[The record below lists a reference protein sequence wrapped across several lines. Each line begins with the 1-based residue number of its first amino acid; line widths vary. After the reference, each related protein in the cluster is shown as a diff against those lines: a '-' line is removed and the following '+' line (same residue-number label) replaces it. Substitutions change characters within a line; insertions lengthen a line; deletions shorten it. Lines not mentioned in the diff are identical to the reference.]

1 MNWPRVF
8 ADLILVAHTAFIAFV
23 LVGLVLTWLGIFRRW
38 RWVRGFGFRAAHM
51 AAIAYVV
58 VQALFG
64 IVCPLTIWENQL
76 RLRAGQPAYGDRG
89 FIHYWLHDLI
99 FFDAPSWV
107 FTLCYTVF
115 GLLVL
120 GTLIVAPPHRPRFLR
135 GGGGGGT
142 GDDDDVSDARHRSGE
157 AASI

>member
-8 ADLILVAHTAFIAFV
+8 ADVILVVHTAFIAFV
-23 LVGLVLTWLGIFRRW
+23 LVGLVLTWVGILRRW

-51 AAIAYVV
+51 AAIIFVV
-58 VQALFG
+58 VQAYFG

-89 FIHYWLHDLI
+89 FIHHWLHNLI

-107 FTLCYTVF
+107 FTVCYTAF

-120 GTLIVAPPHRPRFLR
+120 GTLIFAPPHRPRFMR
-135 GGGGGGT
+135 GADGSEDG
-142 GDDDDVSDARHRSGE
+142 DARHGE
-157 AASI
+157 AASA

>member
-1 MNWPRVF
+1 MLISLAMNWPRVF
-8 ADLILVAHTAFIAFV
+8 ADLVLILHTAFIAFV
-23 LVGLVLTWLGIFRRW
+23 LVGLVLTWVGIFHRW

-51 AAIAYVV
+51 AAIVYVV
-58 VQALFG
+58 AQAYFG

-76 RLRAGQPAYGDRG
+76 RVRAGQQAYSDRG
-89 FIHYWLHDLI
+89 FIHDWLHNLI

-107 FTLCYTVF
+107 FTICYTVF

-120 GTLIVAPPHRPRFLR
+120 GTLIFAPPHRPRFLR
-135 GGGGGGT
+135 GGAGG
-142 GDDDDVSDARHRSGE
+142 DRESDARHGGE

>member
-8 ADLILVAHTAFIAFV
+8 ADLVLILHTAFIAFV
-23 LVGLVLTWLGIFRRW
+23 LVGLILTWLGIFLRW
-38 RWVRGFGFRAAHM
+38 RWVRGFSFRAAHM

-76 RLRAGQPAYGDRG
+76 RVRAGQTAYDDRG
-89 FIHYWLHDLI
+89 FIHHWLHNLI

-120 GTLIVAPPHRPRFLR
+120 GTLILAPPRWPRFLSSEDK
-135 GGGGGGT
+135 G
-142 GDDDDVSDARHRSGE
+142 DARHGE

>member
-8 ADLILVAHTAFIAFV
+8 ADLILVLHTAFIAFV
-23 LVGLVLTWLGIFRRW
+23 LVGLILTWVGIFRRW
-38 RWVRGFGFRAAHM
+38 RWVRGFAFRATHL
-51 AAIAYVV
+51 AAIVFVV
-58 VQALFG
+58 VQAYFG

-89 FIHYWLHDLI
+89 FIHHWLHDLI

-120 GTLIVAPPHRPRFLR
+120 GTLIFAPPMRPRFLKGAAAVEE
-135 GGGGGGT
+135 GGG
-142 GDDDDVSDARHRSGE
+142 ARHGE
-157 AASI
+157 AASA